1 MAEQWNPFRVSPGL
15 MSYEDMWRW
24 APQARTPGVGG
35 LLQNQLDPDIVKR
48 GMMLPWGRTRQG
60 EMEFAVPE
68 VLLSL
73 ARSARLPGRVAQG
86 YPWTP
91 EDVTEMALNVAGTG
105 YLGGGLLT
113 GVPKGAVLGANVWHG
128 GPNRWMPEPGY
139 PQGRPLLSRVGTGE
153 GAQAYGHGFYSAE
166 APGVARS
173 VQESTSGFDQLTLH
187 TKAGKKAGDALD
199 DVDLEVAKYLE
210 VGAKDA
216 GQFPHNTVYYAKQNA
231 EKAGDKAALKR
242 LDEYG
247 PDARMSYERNYG
259 SLKKLDIPDEDI
271 AKFLD
276 WDAPLSG
283 KDADGVIAALG
294 DVRPVSLGN
303 GYYGLT
309 RVGPDGSGQ
318 IIQGI
323 NEASP
328 EAAKAMLKAT
338 FTNIKGAD
346 AYRTLSGL
354 VGGDEAASAA
364 LRKAGIPGLKYY
376 DQMSRQSVDLFVDG
390 KVRNPLSARRIAAKE
405 HNESVGQLVSHGSGA
420 VTLGKDPI
428 EAIMREAKYQ
438 AGPHGTGAP
447 SPGDISAAI
456 KFMDRIKPHPKTRN
470 YVTWDQDVLNRTR
483 ILASGGE

>member
-1 MAEQWNPFRVSPGL
+1 MPYHQ
-15 MSYEDMWRW
+15 
-24 APQARTPGVGG
+24 G
-35 LLQNQLDPDIVKR
+35 LLDPNIVKR
-48 GMMLPWGRTRQG
+48 GMLLPFGRTRQG

-91 EDVTEMALNVAGTG
+91 EDVTEMAGNVAGTG
-105 YLGGGLLT
+105 YIGGGLLT

-166 APGVARS
+166 SKGVA
-173 VQESTSGFDQLTLH
+173 ESYYQALS
-187 TKAGKKAGDALD
+187 KKKFDALSKEEQALVPDWVSNRILQGDPESGVNSAIIEFTNRMQD
-199 DVDLEVAKYLE
+199 DIAQLKDPNVRQPWLIEERIAGHKKRIKALEKLE
-210 VGAKDA
+210 TSKDFGA
-216 GQFPHNTVYYAKQNA
+216 T
-231 EKAGDKAALKR
+231 ET
-242 LDEYG
+242 
-247 PDARMSYERNYG
+247 G

-376 DQMSRQSVDLFVDG
+376 DQMSRGGLHPWGG
-390 KVRNPLSARRIAAKE
+390 KVWEEGGKWFGQRQRGGDLKQFGADKAAAKAWE
-405 HNESVGQLVSHGSGA
+405 KKQVELRPQ
-420 VTLGKDPI
+420 
-428 EAIMREAKYQ
+428 
-438 AGPHGTGAP
+438 
-447 SPGDISAAI
+447 
-456 KFMDRIKPHPKTRN
+456 TRN
-470 YVTWDQDVLNRTR
+470 YVIWDQDVLNRTR
-483 ILASGGE
+483 ILESGGE